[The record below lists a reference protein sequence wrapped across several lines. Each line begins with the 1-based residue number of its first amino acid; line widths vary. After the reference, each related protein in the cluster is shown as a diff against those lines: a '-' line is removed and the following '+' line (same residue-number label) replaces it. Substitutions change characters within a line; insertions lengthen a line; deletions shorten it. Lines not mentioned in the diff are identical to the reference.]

1 MKNTKI
7 LEEIWF
13 ANIRPFEEVAPPPPS
28 LVAKAMDAKNKL
40 MESLSAEQKALLD
53 NYESK
58 YDIVSIET
66 TKNAFVLGFQL
77 GAKFMAAIE
86 DS

>member
-1 MKNTKI
+1 MSKTKI
-7 LEEIWF
+7 LEEFWY
-13 ANIRPFEEVAPPPPS
+13 ANIRPFEQVVPPPPS
-28 LVAKAMDAKNKL
+28 LVAKAMDEKNKL

-53 NYESK
+53 NYESQ

-66 TKNAFVLGFQL
+66 AKNAFVLGFQL